1 MTLRIAI
8 TRLMVFMAVL
18 ISLWPGPGE
27 AQSQSKEPITD
38 TEIAAAVQ
46 GASSG
51 AIALRHQVHQHPELS
66 NREFETAKL
75 VAARLRAL
83 GLDVRT
89 EIAHTGVVG
98 ILKGGQ
104 PGPIVA
110 VRSELDAL
118 PVTEDS
124 NLPFKS
130 TVRSTYNEQ
139 DVGVAHACGH
149 DIHIAAIL
157 GVATVLAGMRK
168 ELPGTVIFIFQPA
181 EEGPPKGEEGGAA
194 LMLKEGL
201 FGDLKPE
208 AVFGLHSVG
217 NIDVGKISYSLGA
230 TTAADDN
237 FRIVFHGKQAHAAFP
252 QYSIDPVIMAAEAV
266 MQLQTIRTRN
276 LSPYDPGVL
285 SVTMVHSGVRN
296 NIIPDTATLGGTIR
310 VFSDAAVEQTE
321 RRMRE
326 IVDGIAR
333 GAGGSAEVEF
343 YDKVPVT
350 VSDPTL
356 VKRMLPALERVVGSA
371 NVKESP
377 PVMAADDFA
386 LFAQRAP
393 AFFFFIG
400 TQKPGTISGINHAT
414 NFVADDSS
422 IPLGIRAMTE
432 VLLEYL
438 RSTPARS

>member
-1 MTLRIAI
+1 MTLRSAM
-8 TRLMVFMAVL
+8 TRLVL
-18 ISLWPGPGE
+18 VITVLVGWPCPGE
-27 AQSQSKEPITD
+27 AQSRPDRPITD

-46 GASSG
+46 AATSG
-51 AIALRHQVHQHPELS
+51 AIVLRHQVHQHPELS

-75 VAARLRAL
+75 VAERLRAL

-89 EIAHTGVVG
+89 AVAHTGVVG
-98 ILKGGQ
+98 VLKGGR

-124 NLPFKS
+124 QLPFKS
-130 TVRSTYNEQ
+130 TIRSTYNDQ

-157 GVATVLAGMRK
+157 GVATVLASLRQQ
-168 ELPGTVIFIFQPA
+168 LHGTVIFIFQPA
-181 EEGPPKGEEGGAA
+181 EEGAPKGEEGGAA

-208 AVFGLHSVG
+208 AVFGMHSSG
-217 NIDVGKISYSLGA
+217 TTDVGKIYYSLGA
-230 TTAADDN
+230 TTASNDD
-237 FRIVFHGKQAHAAFP
+237 FRILFHGKQAHAAFP
-252 QYSIDPVIMAAEAV
+252 QYSIDPVVMAAEAV
-266 MQLQTIRTRN
+266 MQLQTIRSRN
-276 LSPYDPGVL
+276 LSPFDPAVL
-285 SVTMVHSGVRN
+285 SITMVHAGVRN
-296 NIIPDTATLGGTIR
+296 NIIPDAATLGGTIR
-310 VFSDAAVEQTE
+310 VFSGAAVEQTE

-326 IVDGIAR
+326 IVNGIAQ
-333 GAGGSAEVEF
+333 GAGGSVEVEF
-343 YDKVPVT
+343 YHKVPVV

-356 VKRMLPALERVVGSA
+356 VKRMLPALERVVGST
-371 NVKESP
+371 NVQESP

-386 LFAQRAP
+386 FFAQRAP

-400 TQKPGTISGINHAT
+400 TQKPGTTSGINHAP

-422 IPLGIRAMTE
+422 IPIGIRAMTE

-438 RSTPARS
+438 RTTPAH